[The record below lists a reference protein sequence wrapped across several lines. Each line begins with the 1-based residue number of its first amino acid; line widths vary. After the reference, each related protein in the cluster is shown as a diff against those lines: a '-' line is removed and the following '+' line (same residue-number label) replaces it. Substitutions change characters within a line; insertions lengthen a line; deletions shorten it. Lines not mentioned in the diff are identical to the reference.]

1 MRNIRILFAFLLL
14 MPLAVQAQEQAVAKQ
29 TSAWVP
35 VQVPGPAALPEV
47 KDGKVTFR
55 LTAPKAN
62 EVKVWGDFPGGRG
75 LPLAKDD
82 KGVWTATVSVDPGIY
97 SYKLILDGL
106 SILDPGNPR
115 IEIHPTYNCNLF
127 EMPGSQPMFYDV
139 RNVPHGVLSTL
150 TYESKVTGDTRQV
163 AVYTPPGYGADAS
176 AQFPVLYLVHGHG
189 DDESSW
195 SQIGFAH
202 HIADNL
208 LAEGKMKPMIIAM
221 PNAHAS
227 RPEDRERTA
236 PGAQPRD
243 SFKAELLEE
252 IIPLVE
258 QNYRVKPGAKNRGIA
273 GPSRGG
279 AHAIT
284 IGLNNLDKFGCVA
297 VFSAY
302 QPENAYPGFL
312 ANPKAANE
320 MLSLFWIGCGRQDTI
335 FADMEKM
342 VAAFK
347 EAGINHVWHP
357 TEGKHA
363 WPVFRDD
370 LHEVLPLMFRQ

>member
-1 MRNIRILFAFLLL
+1 MKIRLVLLSVLLL
-14 MPLAVQAQEQAVAKQ
+14 MQLAGQAQDQTVARR

-35 VQVPGPAALPEV
+35 VQVFGPAPLPEV
-47 KDGKVTFR
+47 NDGKVTFR
-55 LTAPKAN
+55 LTAPKAS

-75 LPLAKDD
+75 LPLTKDD
-82 KGVWTATVSVDPGIY
+82 KGVWTAIVNVGPGIY

-115 IEIHPTYNCNLF
+115 IEIHPTYNSNVF
-127 EMPGSQPMFYDV
+127 EMPGPKPMYYDV
-139 RNVPHGVLSTL
+139 RKVPHGVLSTH
-150 TYESKVTGDTRQV
+150 TYESKVTGDSRQV
-163 AVYTPPGYGADAS
+163 AVYTPPGYGADTS
-176 AQFPVLYLVHGHG
+176 VQLPVLYLVHGHG
-189 DDESSW
+189 DDESAW
-195 SQIGFAH
+195 TQIGFAH

-208 LAEGKMKPMIIAM
+208 LAEGKMKPMIIVM
-221 PNAHAS
+221 PNAHVS
-227 RPEDRERTA
+227 RPEDWEKTA
-236 PGAQPRD
+236 SGAQPRD
-243 SFKAELLEE
+243 SFKQELLEE

-258 QNYRVKPGAKNRGIA
+258 RNYRVKAGAKNRGIA

-302 QPENAYPGFL
+302 QPIGAYPGFL
-312 ANPKAANE
+312 DDPKAANE
-320 MLSLFWIGCGRQDTI
+320 KLSLFWIACGRQDTI

-342 VAAFK
+342 VASFK
-347 EAGINHVWHP
+347 TAGIHPVWHP
-357 TEGKHA
+357 TEGGHT

-370 LHEVLPLMFRQ
+370 LHVVLPLMFR